1 MAVPGTLVPLF
12 ADGFRGKFGKW
23 LVAAGVEMELALLVV
38 GLLLVCSLIP
48 GDIHVVYFR

>member
-1 MAVPGTLVPLF
+1 
-12 ADGFRGKFGKW
+12 
-23 LVAAGVEMELALLVV
+23 MELALLVV